1 LNSLVPKLLI
11 WCVRMPISTS
21 GTEGSATPRRLRDP
35 SAVLVVKRSQT
46 TVTVWGNVSELA
58 GAADAYEVH
67 DYRLSENSSCTETG
81 QNQDWMREAVDLD
94 GNTRVMR
101 ATAEP
106 PVPTMDTRAYE
117 HDSFAFQIVDVNPT
131 GGSSEDRLEII
142 WNSLTPVIPTL
153 SGPPLSRCWGHGTR
167 RRLCRRREQSP
178 PGRTHHR

>member
-1 LNSLVPKLLI
+1 
-11 WCVRMPISTS
+11 MPNSTS
-21 GTEGSATPRRLRDP
+21 GTEGSATPRRLPDP
-35 SAVLVVKRSQT
+35 SAVFVVKRSQT
-46 TVTVWGNVSELA
+46 TVTVWGNASELA

-106 PVPTMDTRAYE
+106 PVPTVDTRAYK
-117 HDSFAFQIVDVNPT
+117 HDSFAFQIVDINPT
-131 GGSSEDRLEII
+131 GGSSEDRLEVI
-142 WNSLTPVIPTL
+142 WKQSPQPHLLL
-153 SGPPLSRCWGHGTR
+153 SGPLLSRCWGHGTR
-167 RRLCRRREQSP
+167 RRLCRRKEPPR